1 MYTIYGNL
9 AVFPFFFFF
18 LSFLHLTENQVKC
31 FCGFL
36 WARCNPALEKAP
48 AVLVKLRNIS
58 HNIKTRHF
66 ICSWYLKHITST
78 KLQRETF
85 LIWESFLLYF
95 DINLKLLINK
105 SFPKEKRFSHV
116 KKNFTVDFLYQSKSS
131 LTIIT
136 DKDILFL
143 REQSGVL
150 LLALMCCCLYDKI
163 TA

>member
-1 MYTIYGNL
+1 M
-9 AVFPFFFFF
+9 
-18 LSFLHLTENQVKC
+18 
-31 FCGFL
+31 
-36 WARCNPALEKAP
+36 
-48 AVLVKLRNIS
+48 
-58 HNIKTRHF
+58 
-66 ICSWYLKHITST
+66 KHITST

-85 LIWESFLLYF
+85 LIWESFLLYC
-95 DINLKLLINK
+95 DIKLKLLINK
-105 SFPKEKRFSHV
+105 SFPKEKMFSHV
-116 KKNFTVDFLYQSKSS
+116 KKNFTVDFLYQPKSS